1 MCATVWICS
10 FIVDSGICLLHSAQ
24 KVVVDDDELLSSA
37 IGMLVAGSLLGDDA
51 DETMDLYRLAMSS
64 PLDVE
69 GGGNESDR
77 VLSLLGTKATGRD
90 NPVLNGGTVGGEED
104 GGVDVDRSMFVIEKR
119 VQDHA

>member
-1 MCATVWICS
+1 M
-10 FIVDSGICLLHSAQ
+10 LHSAQ
-24 KVVVDDDELLSSA
+24 KVVDDDDDDALLSSA
-37 IGMLVAGSLLGDDA
+37 IGMLVVAGSLLGDDV
-51 DETMDLYRLAMSS
+51 DETMDRYRLAMSS

-69 GGGNESDR
+69 GGGSESDR

-90 NPVLNGGTVGGEED
+90 NPVLNGGTVGEED